1 MFSISPENSVF
12 KEKIT
17 FTKESEFFLMD
28 KVHRSEFSFLYKN
41 SIAIIPE
48 LEYNKNSNIRGDR
61 MLAYMTAGEAAEK
74 WSISH
79 RRVITL

>member
-28 KVHRSEFSFLYKN
+28 KVHRSEFCRFSHKLKKLFALNEKN
-41 SIAIIPE
+41 
-48 LEYNKNSNIRGDR
+48 
-61 MLAYMTAGEAAEK
+61 
-74 WSISH
+74 
-79 RRVITL
+79 

>member
-41 SIAIIPE
+41 KMIN
-48 LEYNKNSNIRGDR
+48 EYI
-61 MLAYMTAGEAAEK
+61 
-74 WSISH
+74 
-79 RRVITL
+79 

>member
-12 KEKIT
+12 KKKIT

-41 SIAIIPE
+41 SIAIIPDM
-48 LEYNKNSNIRGDR
+48 EYNKGNDMRGD
-61 MLAYMTAGEAAEK
+61 
-74 WSISH
+74 
-79 RRVITL
+79 

>member
-41 SIAIIPE
+41 SSLDFNDRDNILIF
-48 LEYNKNSNIRGDR
+48 LYNLYVRFRFCIKMLLDNILTR
-61 MLAYMTAGEAAEK
+61 LY
-74 WSISH
+74 S
-79 RRVITL
+79 L

>member
-28 KVHRSEFSFLYKN
+28 KVHRSEFSFLYNN
-41 SIAIIPE
+41 SIAFIPE
-48 LEYNKNSNIRGDR
+48 LEYNKNSNIRGD
-61 MLAYMTAGEAAEK
+61 
-74 WSISH
+74 
-79 RRVITL
+79 

>member
-28 KVHRSEFSFLYKN
+28 KVHRSEFSFFYIKIVLLLFQN
-41 SIAIIPE
+41 
-48 LEYNKNSNIRGDR
+48 
-61 MLAYMTAGEAAEK
+61 
-74 WSISH
+74 
-79 RRVITL
+79 

>member
-48 LEYNKNSNIRGDR
+48 LEYNK
-61 MLAYMTAGEAAEK
+61 K
-74 WSISH
+74 Q
-79 RRVITL
+79 

>member
-48 LEYNKNSNIRGDR
+48 LEYNK
-61 MLAYMTAGEAAEK
+61 T
-74 WSISH
+74 
-79 RRVITL
+79 VIFEVIECLLI